1 MDRVSGQQRAAI
13 TKASDARLRAMLVQA
28 GFQSKDLE
36 VLERPRLIE
45 MMAALTAE
53 ESAIVVGAEAA
64 ISAESDGE
72 EMKDVSDTERAAA
85 VGMSLEERQL
95 ILREREMEE
104 RRQARLLEEKKLE
117 QERILQERKLEHK
130 RMQKEQDNVLKERE
144 LQLKE

>member
-1 MDRVSGQQRAAI
+1 
-13 TKASDARLRAMLVQA
+13 
-28 GFQSKDLE
+28 
-36 VLERPRLIE
+36 